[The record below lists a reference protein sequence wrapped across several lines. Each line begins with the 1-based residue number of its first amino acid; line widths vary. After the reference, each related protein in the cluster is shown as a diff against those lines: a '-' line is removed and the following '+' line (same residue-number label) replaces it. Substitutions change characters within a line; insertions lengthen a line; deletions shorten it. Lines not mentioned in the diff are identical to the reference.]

1 MTAATPQNWKEAN
14 LAYLIASINMVKEE
28 LEFYANK
35 GKANAKFESSK
46 ANLQALQDKKQA
58 MSEPSTLDTI
68 CETFALNDF
77 EKKILL
83 MCAGVELMSDFGALI
98 TKLQGHKD
106 LAHPTFN
113 LAMAYLSGATWEAVS
128 PLAGL
133 RKWNL
138 INIKNTSVLVKS
150 KLIIDESVLHYLTG
164 VNYLD
169 ERLDNLITTLKFDIH
184 LVPSQK
190 KLVKD
195 ISSKVFKNSESTQAA
210 IISLEG
216 NENED
221 QLMIAGAIA
230 QKHDR
235 ELCHL
240 SVHAIPN
247 NRNEIR
253 ILAKI
258 WNREAALNKQALYI
272 NTNNLGEADATKT
285 QAIIDFISHIK
296 SLVILNH
303 ADWLLRLNKT
313 YYNFTVHKPT
323 RKEQLTLWK
332 KSLGEI
338 SQSIDK
344 HLKDVVA
351 HFDLGA
357 STIVEAATEIN
368 HLLSDDEKEQ
378 TYIESLIWETCCK
391 HTRPKVDNLAHLIKP
406 IATWKDIV
414 LPEDQ
419 TTTLKE
425 IANQVKNRVK
435 VYDDWGFAEKSTRGF
450 GISALFTGESGTGK
464 TMAAEVLANELKLD
478 LYRIDLSQVVNKYI
492 GETEKNLKRIF
503 DAAEAGGAILL
514 FDEADALFG
523 KRSEVKDSHDRYSNI
538 EIGYLLQRMEAYQGL
553 AILTTNMKNA
563 IDDAFLRRIRFV
575 IHFKKPDAE
584 NRAIIWKQ
592 VFTSKTKLGSLDYT
606 ALSRIN
612 FPGGNIRNIAL
623 NAAFRGAN
631 DNNEVQMYHIYDAI
645 LSECDK
651 IEKNLSRVDIEAL
664 RKSVW
669 ACSFEAESLP
679 LDYRFLSRLHLSGSQ
694 IDDIAHKATSLSK
707 RQKKE
712 VNMQHILK
720 VLGNPKHDFG
730 DDILRKAAAYKSQLT
745 HAG

>member
-35 GKANAKFESSK
+35 GKANAKFEPSK

-106 LAHPTFN
+106 LTHPTFN

-138 INIKNTSVLVKS
+138 INIKNTSVLIKS

-169 ERLDNLITTLKFDIH
+169 ERLHNLIAPLKFDIQ
-184 LVPSQK
+184 LAPSQK
-190 KLVKD
+190 KLVKN
-195 ISSKVFKNSESTQAA
+195 ISSKVFTNTESPQAA
-210 IISLEG
+210 VISLEG

-221 QLMIAGAIA
+221 QLMIAAAIA

-235 ELCHL
+235 QLYHL

-258 WNREAALNKQALYI
+258 WNREAALNKHVLYLD
-272 NTNNLGEADATKT
+272 TNDLNKADATKI
-285 QAIIDFISHIK
+285 QAVIDFVSHVESPVIS
-296 SLVILNH
+296 NH
-303 ADWLLRLNKT
+303 ADWLSRLNKT
-313 YYNFTVHKPT
+313 YCNFTVSKPS
-323 RKEQLTLWK
+323 RKEQLVLWK
-332 KSLGEI
+332 NSLEETD
-338 SQSIDK
+338 QSVEK
-344 HLKDVVA
+344 YLKDVVA

-357 STIVEAATEIN
+357 STIVEAAAEIN
-368 HLLSDDEKEQ
+368 HLLSSEEEESA
-378 TYIESLIWETCCK
+378 YIESLIWETCCK
-391 HTRPKVDNLAHLIKP
+391 FTRPKVDNLAHLIKP
-406 IATWKDIV
+406 IATWEDIV

-419 TTTLKE
+419 ATTLKE
-425 IANQVKNRVK
+425 IANQVKNRAK
-435 VYDDWGFAEKSTRGF
+435 VYDDWGFSEKSTRGF
-450 GISALFTGESGTGK
+450 GISALFSGESGTGK

-503 DAAEAGGAILL
+503 DAAESGGAILL
-514 FDEADALFG
+514 FDEAEALFG
-523 KRSEVKDSHDRYSNI
+523 ERKEAKDSHDTYSNI
-538 EIGYLLQRMEAYQGL
+538 EIGYLLQRMEVYQGL

-563 IDDAFLRRIRFV
+563 IDDAFFRRIRFV
-575 IHFKKPDAE
+575 IHFKKPDAAH
-584 NRAIIWKQ
+584 RAVIWKQ
-592 VFTSKTKLGSLDYT
+592 VFPPETKLGSLNHA

-612 FPGGNIRNIAL
+612 FPGGNIRNVAL

-631 DNNEVQMYHIYDAI
+631 DRNEVQMHHIFDAI
-645 LSECDK
+645 LAECEK
-651 IEKNLSRVDIEAL
+651 IEKDLSRVDTEAL

-669 ACSFEAESLP
+669 ECSFEAESLP

-694 IDDIAHKATSLSK
+694 IDDVAHKATSLSK
-707 RQKKE
+707 RQKKD
-712 VNMQHILK
+712 VNMLHILK
-720 VLGNPKHDFG
+720 VLSNPKHDFG
-730 DDILRKAAAYKSQLT
+730 DEISKRAATYQLQIA